1 MLKPSGKDPLVPII
15 TAAVGAGAVV
25 CFFVS
30 QGQDLITGL
39 GVTLIS
45 TVAALVV
52 DQIFFN

>member
-15 TAAVGAGAVV
+15 TAAVGAGAVA